1 LISIPKKT
9 LFKGHFKRSL
19 LLKFTNP
26 ASQLAPVTCIVS
38 IVALPIIFSLFKSP
52 LSGKLT
58 FIYYLLNTLLVI
70 LLFKSYSNNKNSLE
84 LQKQKVQEEWNIIS
98 EQGTKDLKNQRV
110 FNERI
115 GRFALL
121 KDIIEDVA
129 GDLRLESVVETI
141 LETAFTSIGKKRGN
155 CLLYL
160 IDHQRQR
167 LVVFGS
173 RKQDRNLIIKT
184 KEGDIFDSWVQRH
197 TSSLLIEDTRRDFRF
212 DPERIA
218 GRKSRVISSLISAPI
233 KTEHRLLGILRLESP
248 ETSVYSQE
256 DLRFLMTVCDLGAI
270 ALENARLFE
279 KTQELAIH
287 DGLTGLF
294 TKGHFLEHFEAEYA
308 RALRDKGELS
318 LLMMDIDFFKI
329 YNDKYGHR
337 VGDIVLKSI
346 GKLAT
351 EFFRSCDATVG
362 RFGGEEFCIAL
373 ANITEDKAYRLAV
386 DFCKK
391 VKENKVVL
399 RREDTGVT
407 VSIGLASLSQ
417 KSSDAQELV
426 FAADQALLEAKR
438 RGKNRVVKDKN

>member
-1 LISIPKKT
+1 LIRIPKKP
-9 LFKGHFKRSL
+9 LFKSHFKGSL
-19 LLKFTNP
+19 LHRYTNP
-26 ASQLAPVTCIVS
+26 ASTLAPVTCIVS
-38 IVALPIIFSLFKSP
+38 IVALPIIFRLFSSP
-52 LSGKLT
+52 LSGRLL
-58 FIYYLLNTLLVI
+58 FLYYLLNTLLVFF
-70 LLFKSYSNNKNSLE
+70 LFKSYSNNKYRLE
-84 LQKQKVQEEWNIIS
+84 LSKQKVQEEWNIIS

-115 GRFALL
+115 DRFALL

-129 GDLRLESVVETI
+129 GDLRLESVVQTI
-141 LETAFTSIGKKRGN
+141 LDTVFTSIGKKRGN

-160 IDHQRQR
+160 IDRQTQR

-184 KEGDIFDSWVQRH
+184 KEGDVFDSWVQRH
-197 TSSLLIEDTRRDFRF
+197 TSPLLIEDTKRDFRF
-212 DPERIA
+212 DPERIT
-218 GRKSRVISSLISAPI
+218 GRKSRVISSLISAPF

-248 ETSVYSQE
+248 ESGVYSQE

-294 TKGHFLEHFEAEYA
+294 TKAHFLEHFEVEYN
-308 RALRDKGELS
+308 RAFREKGELS
-318 LLMMDIDFFKI
+318 ILMMDIDFFKI

-337 VGDIVLKSI
+337 VGDIVLKKI

-351 EFFRSCDATVG
+351 EFFKSCDATVG

-373 ANITEDKAYRLAV
+373 ANITEDKAHSLAV

-407 VSIGLASLSQ
+407 VSIGLASLT
-417 KSSDAQELV
+417 KKVSDAQELV
-426 FAADQALLEAKR
+426 FAADQALLQAKR
-438 RGKNRVVKDKN
+438 SGKNRVVRHLN